1 MIKSTLVKKKIGDKT
16 YELNKPEI
24 KTVHIEVPILPEFI
38 KKVVTESNY
47 KTKGEDLILV
57 KNTDNCNLTLDSSNT
72 DHIIIKALTNVT
84 IIPSKGKIDEY
95 YDEIL
100 KARRNSNN
108 MLSPRDPKIRLVLV
122 DSVFGVGSYAPTEW
136 LELSRSKVQ
145 PR

>member
-47 KTKGEDLILV
+47 KTKGEDLILI

-95 YDEIL
+95 YDEISVS
-100 KARRNSNN
+100 KGACVE
-108 MLSPRDPKIRLVLV
+108 MVTI
-122 DSVFGVGSYAPTEW
+122 DSVWYIISSDGMK
-136 LELSRSKVQ
+136 LD
-145 PR
+145 

>member
-16 YELNKPEI
+16 YELNKPEV
-24 KTVHIEVPILPEFI
+24 KTVQIEVPILPEFI

-95 YDEIL
+95 YDEI
-100 KARRNSNN
+100 
-108 MLSPRDPKIRLVLV
+108 
-122 DSVFGVGSYAPTEW
+122 SVSKGACVEMVTIDGVWYIISSDGMK
-136 LELSRSKVQ
+136 LD
-145 PR
+145 

>member
-16 YELNKPEI
+16 YELNKPEV
-24 KTVHIEVPILPEFI
+24 KTVQIEVPILPEFI

-47 KTKGEDLILV
+47 KTKGEDLILI

-95 YDEIL
+95 YDEIVI
-100 KARRNSNN
+100 NN
-108 MLSPRDPKIRLVLV
+108 RACI
-122 DSVFGVGSYAPTEW
+122 
-136 LELSRSKVQ
+136 ELIFLNGNWYISSSDGIKLD
-145 PR
+145 

>member
-16 YELNKPEI
+16 YDLNKPEI

-57 KNTDNCNLTLDSSNT
+57 KNIDNCNLTLDSSNT

-95 YDEIL
+95 YDEI
-100 KARRNSNN
+100 
-108 MLSPRDPKIRLVLV
+108 
-122 DSVFGVGSYAPTEW
+122 SV
-136 LELSRSKVQ
+136 SKGACVEMVTIDEVWYIISSDGMKLD
-145 PR
+145 